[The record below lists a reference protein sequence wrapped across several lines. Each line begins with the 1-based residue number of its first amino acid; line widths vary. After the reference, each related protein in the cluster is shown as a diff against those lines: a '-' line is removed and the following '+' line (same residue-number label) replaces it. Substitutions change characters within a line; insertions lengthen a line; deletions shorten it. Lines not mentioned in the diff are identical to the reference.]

1 MSVVKDNLQFQ
12 LIYPQKTTKNEEFLI
27 ELKLDYIGTDE
38 VLLTHGSNTID
49 YIVIKDKQNEVVYK
63 NIPDSEKS
71 LLTEKIQKNH
81 SVLKEVRP
89 LIKEKGTY
97 YISAATSDLKIN
109 DKEINGKRFILKNQ
123 LLEIK

>member
-12 LIYPQKTTKNEEFLI
+12 LIYHQKTTKNEEFLI

-49 YIVIKDKQNEVVYK
+49 YIIIKDKQNEVVYK

-71 LLTEKIQKNH
+71 LLTEKIQRNH
-81 SVLKEVRP
+81 SVIKEVRP

-109 DKEINGKRFILKNQ
+109 DKEISGKRFILKNQ